1 MTGYNFDPILTL
13 MRFAD
18 IPQFPQAHYQVS
30 VGWKHLEHQIEE
42 LAAGAIL
49 ELNPDF
55 QRAHVWTREQQA
67 AYVEYIL
74 RGGEVAKDIIFNAP
88 DWPETGEDQKIVL
101 VDGKQRLEAVRA
113 FLRDELEVFGTKYSE
128 FEDSL
133 RFTTARFNFRVCS
146 LSTREEVLEFYLNI
160 NAGGT
165 PHTQKELRRVQG
177 LLEKERG

>member
-1 MTGYNFDPILTL
+1 MK
-13 MRFAD
+13 FAD

-30 VGWKHLEHQIEE
+30 VGWNHIEQQIED
-42 LAAGAIL
+42 LAAGAVL
-49 ELNPDF
+49 ELDPDF

-88 DWPETGEDQKIVL
+88 DWPATRADQKIVL

-113 FLRDELEVFGTKYSE
+113 FLRDEVEVFGAKYSE
-128 FEDSL
+128 FEDGL
-133 RFTTARFNFRVCS
+133 RVTMARFNFRFCS
-146 LSTREEVLEFYLNI
+146 LASREELLELYLSI

-165 PHTQKELRRVQG
+165 PHTQEELRRVRD
-177 LLEKERG
+177 LLDQERS